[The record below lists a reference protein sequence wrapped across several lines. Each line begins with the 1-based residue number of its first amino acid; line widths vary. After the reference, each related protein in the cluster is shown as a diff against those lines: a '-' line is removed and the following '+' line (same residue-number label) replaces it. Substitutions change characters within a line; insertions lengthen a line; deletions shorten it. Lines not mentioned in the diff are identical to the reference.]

1 MIDTPNGCGSDSC
14 WPMHGSLILVTSL
27 QRCLVSKGR
36 RGKCALDG
44 ARLHFCVLAQ
54 TKARKAVIRFAL
66 GFAAIR

>member
-1 MIDTPNGCGSDSC
+1 MAYARFADLGDELAAMFGEQD
-14 WPMHGSLILVTSL
+14 
-27 QRCLVSKGR
+27 R
-36 RGKCALDG
+36 RGECALDG